1 MKDKRMV
8 WLCLVVA
15 MALIIPSAVV
25 FAAAQKEETA
35 QPEVEVPVEKVV
47 LKIGHI
53 FPVMHVT
60 HRSLE
65 AMAAYVDQKTK
76 GGLILEIFPGGQLGK
91 GANLSENVM
100 LGTVDMATAGPGL
113 LSRIEPSFA
122 IWGAEFM
129 FKGEETLFRVVKDP
143 VGKEIY
149 ERLRNNHG
157 IRVIGTG
164 YLGARHLTTSKTL
177 VKTPA
182 ELKGLKIRIP
192 NIPYRR
198 EAFIAMGASPTPMAF
213 QELYLALQQGVV
225 DGQENPLQQ
234 ITSMKFYEVQK
245 YLILTGHAQNPE
257 MLIINED
264 KYANLPGSH
273 QKVLLEGGEVYGD
286 TCRRLFKEEEAE
298 LLEQIKEAGMSV
310 IEPDLDAFRQ
320 AVKDVP
326 AKFENAWGAGLYERV
341 QEAQK

>member
-1 MKDKRMV
+1 MKNKRKA

-15 MALIIPSAVV
+15 VALITPSVFV
-25 FAAAQKEETA
+25 FAAAQKEET
-35 QPEVEVPVEKVV
+35 PEAESPVEKVV
-47 LKIGHI
+47 LKVGHI
-53 FPVMHVT
+53 FPAMHVT

-65 AMAAYVDQKTK
+65 AMAAYVEQKTN
-76 GGLILEIFPGGQLGK
+76 GGLKLELFPGGQLGK

-129 FKGEETLFRVVKDP
+129 FTGEEALFRVVNDP
-143 VGKEIY
+143 VGQEIY
-149 ERLRNNHG
+149 ERLRKNHDL
-157 IRVIGTG
+157 RVIGTG
-164 YLGARHLTTSKTL
+164 YLGARHLTTAKTP
-177 VKTPA
+177 VKSPA

-213 QELYLALQQGVV
+213 QELYLGLQQGVV

-264 KYANLPGSH
+264 KYASLPGSY

-286 TCRRLFKEEEAE
+286 TCRRLFKEEEAV
-298 LLEQIKEAGMSV
+298 LLARVKEAGMTV
-310 IEPDLDAFRQ
+310 IEPNLDAFRD

-326 AKFENAWGAGLYERV
+326 AKFESEWGAGLYERV
-341 QEAQK
+341 QKAQR